1 LKLDRECVR
10 DLLLTIEE
18 MEFGFELTMR
28 YFSTEDR
35 LIKYSK
41 ETIIYT
47 ADKLIEA
54 NYVKG
59 KIFYAADDVHEV
71 RLTALTWDGHH
82 FLDNIRDDGVWKKTK
97 NITSKFS
104 SVSIPLLSSI
114 ASSVISK
121 MISNELGL

>member
-1 LKLDRECVR
+1 MKLDRECVR
-10 DLLLTIEE
+10 DLMLAIED
-18 MEFGFELTMR
+18 MKFGEELTLYKLDSER
-28 YFSTEDR
+28 LQSYDR
-35 LIKYSK
+35 

-54 NYVKG
+54 NYIKG
-59 KIFYAADDVHEV
+59 ELSMIVDEVHNIHLE
-71 RLTALTWDGHH
+71 ALTWDGHH

-97 NITSKFS
+97 NVTSKFS
-104 SVSIPLLSSI
+104 SISIPLLSSV

>member
-1 LKLDRECVR
+1 MLAIEDMKFGEEITLYKLDSER
-10 DLLLTIEE
+10 LQP
-18 MEFGFELTMR
+18 
-28 YFSTEDR
+28 YDR
-35 LIKYSK
+35 

-54 NYVKG
+54 NYIKG
-59 KIFYAADDVHEV
+59 GLSMIVDEVHNISLV
-71 RLTALTWDGHH
+71 ALTWDGHH

-97 NITSKFS
+97 NVTSKFS
-104 SVSIPLLSSI
+104 SISIPLLSSV